1 MILGSPHLQRL
12 VDAFR
17 RLPGVGGKTAERYA
31 LHLLAAPQGAAE
43 ELAAALQEARRAVC
57 HCGTC
62 RNLSDSDPCRICS
75 DPRRDHGIICVVEKP
90 AGAMAIERSGIYRG
104 LYHVLHG
111 AINPLE
117 HIGPEELR
125 IDLLLNRLKEGAIRE
140 VILATNATTEGETTA
155 HYLSRLIAPLGVR
168 VTRIAHGVPIG
179 SGLEYADEATLLR
192 AIEGRG
198 NF

>member
-1 MILGSPHLQRL
+1 MILGSPYLQRL

-31 LHLLAAPQGAAE
+31 LHLLASPPDAAE
-43 ELAAALQEARRAVC
+43 ELASALQEARRAVC
-57 HCGTC
+57 HCGIC

-75 DPRRDHGIICVVEKP
+75 DPRRDHGVICVVERP

-125 IDLLLNRLKEGAIRE
+125 IDLLLNRLKPGEIRE

-155 HYLSRLIAPLGVR
+155 HYLSRLIAPLGIQ

-192 AIEGRG
+192 ALEGRG